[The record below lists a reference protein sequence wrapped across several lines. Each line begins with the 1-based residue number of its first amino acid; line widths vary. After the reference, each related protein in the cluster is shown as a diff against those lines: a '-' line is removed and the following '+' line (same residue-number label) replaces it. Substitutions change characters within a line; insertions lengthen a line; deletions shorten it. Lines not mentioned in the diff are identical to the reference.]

1 MRLRLKGTGQQ
12 LMTTIIKNKRQDIFK
27 MSIQVRLN
35 GFSFCILNCSNNEI
49 TWYKKI
55 DLGKEHS
62 PIEILKEIEKLY
74 SEETILHTEF
84 QEVIVLFS
92 NNLYTLVPEPYFIEE
107 EASTYLK
114 FNTKILKTDVVAHD
128 SLDHGLVNVYIP
140 YTNINNYFFDKYGEF
155 EFKNNISVLIEAI
168 LAKKSESKDAQV
180 YLNDY
185 SSYYDLVIIKDNN
198 LLLANTFQYDTEEDF
213 IYYLLFTA
221 EQLHLDPSNFNLWLL
236 GDITK
241 DSNNFN
247 IAYTYVKHIDF
258 LTPDFNFTS
267 KLKPS
272 ETFHREAFSLL
283 KTLKCE

>member
-1 MRLRLKGTGQQ
+1 M
-12 LMTTIIKNKRQDIFK
+12 IITKNEKQDIFK

-55 DLGKEHS
+55 DLGKEQS
-62 PIEILKEIEKLY
+62 PVEILKEIEKLY
-74 SEETILHTEF
+74 AEETNLQTEF
-84 QEVIVLFS
+84 LEVIVLFS
-92 NNLYTLVPEPYFIEE
+92 NNLYTVVPESFFIEE

-128 SLDHGLVNVYIP
+128 MLAHGLVNVYIP

-155 EFKNNISVLIEAI
+155 EFRNNISVLIEAV
-168 LAKKSESKDAQV
+168 LAKNTESKNAQV

-185 SSYYDLVIIKDNN
+185 SSYYDLVIVKQNK
-198 LLLANTFQYDTEEDF
+198 LLLANTFQYDTKEDF

-221 EQLHLDPSNFNLWLL
+221 EQLQIDPSEFNLWLL
-236 GDITK
+236 GDISK
-241 DSNNFN
+241 NSDNFN
-247 IAYTYVKHIDF
+247 IAYTYVKYIDF
-258 LTPDFNFTS
+258 LIPAFNFTS
-267 KLKPS
+267 KLEQS

>member
-1 MRLRLKGTGQQ
+1 M
-12 LMTTIIKNKRQDIFK
+12 IINKNVNQNIFK

-35 GFSFCILNCSNNEI
+35 GFSFCILNCSTNKI
-49 TWYKKI
+49 DWYKKI
-55 DLGKEHS
+55 DLGSEKS
-62 PIEILKEIEKLY
+62 PVEILKEIEKLY
-74 SEETILHTEF
+74 EEETPLQNEF

-92 NNLYTLVPEPYFIEE
+92 NNLYTIVPESLFIEE

-128 SLDHGLVNVYIP
+128 IVDRELVNVYIP

-155 EFKNNISVLIEAI
+155 EFKHNISVLIEAA
-168 LAKKSESKDAQV
+168 LARDNESGNAQV

-185 SSYYDLVIIKDNN
+185 SNYYDLVVVKDNK
-198 LLLANTFQYDTEEDF
+198 LLLANTFMYDTKEDF

-221 EQLHLDPSNFNLWLL
+221 AQLKIEPSEFNLWLL
-236 GDITK
+236 GDISK
-241 DSNNFN
+241 DSDNFS
-247 IAYTYVKHIDF
+247 IAYTYIKNIEF
-258 LTPDFNFTS
+258 LIPAFNFNS
-267 KLKPS
+267 ELEKS

>member
-1 MRLRLKGTGQQ
+1 M
-12 LMTTIIKNKRQDIFK
+12 IITKNEKQDIFK

-49 TWYKKI
+49 AWYKKI
-55 DLGKEHS
+55 DLGKEQS
-62 PIEILKEIEKLY
+62 PVEILKEIENLY
-74 SEETILHTEF
+74 AEETNLQTEF
-84 QEVIVLFS
+84 EEVIVLFS
-92 NNLYTLVPEPYFIEE
+92 NNLYTVVPESFFIEE

-128 SLDHGLVNVYIP
+128 MLAHGLVNVYIP

-155 EFKNNISVLIEAI
+155 EFKNNISVLIEAV
-168 LAKKSESKDAQV
+168 LAKNTESKNAQV

-185 SSYYDLVIIKDNN
+185 SSYYDLVIVKQNK
-198 LLLANTFQYDTEEDF
+198 LLLANTFQYDTKEDF

-221 EQLHLDPSNFNLWLL
+221 EQLQIDPSEFNLWLL
-236 GDITK
+236 GDISK
-241 DSNNFN
+241 DSDNFN
-247 IAYTYVKHIDF
+247 IAYTYVKFIDF
-258 LTPDFNFTS
+258 LIPAFNFTS
-267 KLKPS
+267 KLEQS

>member
-1 MRLRLKGTGQQ
+1 M
-12 LMTTIIKNKRQDIFK
+12 IITKNEKQDIFK

-55 DLGKEHS
+55 DLGKEQS
-62 PIEILKEIEKLY
+62 PVEILKEIEKLY
-74 SEETILHTEF
+74 AEETNLQTEF

-92 NNLYTLVPEPYFIEE
+92 NNLYTVVPESFFIEE

-128 SLDHGLVNVYIP
+128 MLAHGLVNVYIP

-155 EFKNNISVLIEAI
+155 EFRNNISVLIEAV
-168 LAKKSESKDAQV
+168 LAKNTESKNAQV

-185 SSYYDLVIIKDNN
+185 SSYYDLVIVKQNK
-198 LLLANTFQYDTEEDF
+198 LLLANTFQYDTKEDF

-221 EQLHLDPSNFNLWLL
+221 EQLQIDPSEFNLWLL
-236 GDITK
+236 GDISK
-241 DSNNFN
+241 DSDNFN
-247 IAYTYVKHIDF
+247 IAYTYVKYIDF
-258 LTPDFNFTS
+258 LTPAFNFTS
-267 KLKPS
+267 KLEQS

>member
-1 MRLRLKGTGQQ
+1 
-12 LMTTIIKNKRQDIFK
+12 MTINKNETKDIFK

-35 GFSFCILNCSNNEI
+35 GFSFCILNCTHNKI

-55 DLGKEHS
+55 DLGKEQS
-62 PIEILKEIEKLY
+62 PVEILKEIEKWY
-74 SEETILHTEF
+74 SEEPNLQNEF

-92 NNLYTLVPEPYFIEE
+92 NNLFTLVPQSFFIEE

-128 SLDHGLVNVYIP
+128 IISHDLVNVYIP
-140 YTNINNYFFDKYGEF
+140 YTNINNFFFDKYGEF
-155 EFKNNISVLIEAI
+155 EFKHNITVLIEAV
-168 LAKKSESKDAQV
+168 LAKSNGSKNAQV

-185 SSYYDLVIIKDNN
+185 YGYYDLVIVKNN
-198 LLLANTFQYDTEEDF
+198 KLLLANTFQYETKEDF

-221 EQLHLDPSNFNLWLL
+221 EQLKIDPSEFNLWLL
-236 GDITK
+236 GDISK
-241 DSNNFN
+241 DSDNFN
-247 IAYTYVKHIDF
+247 IAYTYVKNIDF
-258 LTPDFNFTS
+258 LIPAFDFTS
-267 KLKPS
+267 DLEQS

>member
-1 MRLRLKGTGQQ
+1 M
-12 LMTTIIKNKRQDIFK
+12 IITKDEKLDIFK

-35 GFSFCILNCSNNEI
+35 GFSFCILNCTNNKI

-62 PIEILKEIEKLY
+62 PVDLLKEIEKLY
-74 SEETILHTEF
+74 SEEKHLKNKFEEVTI
-84 QEVIVLFS
+84 LFS
-92 NNLYTLVPEPYFIEE
+92 NNLYTLVPEAYFIEK

-128 SLDHGLVNVYIP
+128 ILSNELVNVYIP

-155 EFKNNISVLIEAI
+155 EFKHNITVLIEAV
-168 LAKKSESKDAQV
+168 LAKKNESLNTQV
-180 YLNDY
+180 YLNDF
-185 SSYYDLVIIKDNN
+185 SNYYDLVVVHNN
-198 LLLANTFQYDTEEDF
+198 KLLLANTFQYETKEDF

-221 EQLHLDPSNFNLWLL
+221 EQLQIDPSEFKLWLL
-236 GDITK
+236 GDIAK
-241 DSNNFN
+241 ESEIFD
-247 IAYTYVKHIDF
+247 IAYNYIKNIDF
-258 LTPDFNFTS
+258 LIPTFNFTS
-267 KLKPS
+267 ELEQS

>member
-1 MRLRLKGTGQQ
+1 
-12 LMTTIIKNKRQDIFK
+12 

-55 DLGKEHS
+55 DLGKEQS
-62 PIEILKEIEKLY
+62 PVEILKEIEKLY
-74 SEETILHTEF
+74 AEETNLQTEF

-92 NNLYTLVPEPYFIEE
+92 NNLYTVVPESFFIEE

-128 SLDHGLVNVYIP
+128 MLAHGLVNVYIP

-155 EFKNNISVLIEAI
+155 EFRNNISVLIEAV
-168 LAKKSESKDAQV
+168 LAKNTESKNAQV

-185 SSYYDLVIIKDNN
+185 SSYYDLVIVKQNK
-198 LLLANTFQYDTEEDF
+198 LLLANTFQYDTKEDF

-221 EQLHLDPSNFNLWLL
+221 EQLQIDPSEFNLWLL
-236 GDITK
+236 GDISK
-241 DSNNFN
+241 NSDNFN
-247 IAYTYVKHIDF
+247 IAYTYVKYIDL
-258 LTPDFNFTS
+258 LTPAFNFTS
-267 KLKPS
+267 KLEQS

>member
-1 MRLRLKGTGQQ
+1 M
-12 LMTTIIKNKRQDIFK
+12 IINKNEKQDIFK

-49 TWYKKI
+49 AWYQKI

-62 PIEILKEIEKLY
+62 PVEILKEIEKLY
-74 SEETILHTEF
+74 AEETNLQNEF
-84 QEVIVLFS
+84 QEVTVLFS
-92 NNLYTLVPEPYFIEE
+92 NNLYTVVPESFFIEE

-128 SLDHGLVNVYIP
+128 MLAHGLVNVYIP

-155 EFKNNISVLIEAI
+155 EFKNNISVLIEAV
-168 LAKKSESKDAQV
+168 LAKNNETKVAQV

-185 SSYYDLVIIKDNN
+185 SSYYDLVIIKDNK
-198 LLLANTFQYDTEEDF
+198 LLLANTFQYDTKEDF

-221 EQLHLDPSNFNLWLL
+221 EQLQIDPSEFNLWLL
-236 GDITK
+236 GDISK
-241 DSNNFN
+241 DSDNFSM
-247 IAYTYVKHIDF
+247 AYTYVKNIDF
-258 LTPDFNFTS
+258 LIPAFNFTS
-267 KLKPS
+267 KLEQS

>member
-1 MRLRLKGTGQQ
+1 M
-12 LMTTIIKNKRQDIFK
+12 TIIKNEKQDIFK

-35 GFSFCILNCSNNEI
+35 GFSFCILNCSHNEI
-49 TWYKKI
+49 AWYKKI

-62 PIEILKEIEKLY
+62 PVEILKEIEKLY
-74 SEETILHTEF
+74 AEETILQNEF

-92 NNLYTLVPEPYFIEE
+92 NNLYTLVPESFFIEE

-128 SLDHGLVNVYIP
+128 VLSHELVNVYIP

-155 EFKNNISVLIEAI
+155 EFRNNISVLIEAV
-168 LAKKSESKDAQV
+168 LAKHNESKNAQV

-185 SSYYDLVIIKDNN
+185 SSYYDLVVVKNN
-198 LLLANTFQYDTEEDF
+198 KLLLANTFQYETKEDF
-213 IYYLLFTA
+213 IYYLLFSA
-221 EQLHLDPSNFNLWLL
+221 EQLEIDPAEFNLWLL
-236 GDITK
+236 GDISR
-241 DSNNFN
+241 DSDNFS
-247 IAYTYVKHIDF
+247 IAYTYIQNIDF
-258 LTPDFNFTS
+258 LIPSFNFTS
-267 KLKPS
+267 ILEQS

>member
-1 MRLRLKGTGQQ
+1 M
-12 LMTTIIKNKRQDIFK
+12 IITKNEKQDIFK

-35 GFSFCILNCSNNEI
+35 GFSFCVLNCSSN
-49 TWYKKI
+49 TLSWYKKI

-62 PIEILKEIEKLY
+62 PVEILKEIEKLY
-74 SEETILHTEF
+74 TEEPSLQNEF

-92 NNLYTLVPEPYFIEE
+92 NNLYTVVPESYFIEE

-128 SLDHGLVNVYIP
+128 LLSHNLVNVYIP

-155 EFKNNISVLIEAI
+155 EFQHNISVLIEAV
-168 LAKKSESKDAQV
+168 LAKNSENRNAQV

-185 SSYYDLVIIKDNN
+185 SNYYDLVIVKDNK
-198 LLLANTFQYDTEEDF
+198 LLLANTFQYDTKEDF

-221 EQLHLDPSNFNLWLL
+221 EQLQIDPSEFNLWLL
-236 GDITK
+236 GDISK
-241 DSNNFN
+241 DSENFD
-247 IAYTYVKHIDF
+247 IAYTYVKNIDF
-258 LTPDFNFTS
+258 LIPAFNFTS
-267 KLKPS
+267 ELEQS

>member
-1 MRLRLKGTGQQ
+1 
-12 LMTTIIKNKRQDIFK
+12 

-35 GFSFCILNCSNNEI
+35 GFSFCIINCSNNEI
-49 TWYKKI
+49 VWYNKI

-62 PIEILKEIEKLY
+62 PVEILKEIENVY
-74 SEETILHTEF
+74 AEEIQLKKEF
-84 QEVIVLFS
+84 KEVIILFS
-92 NNLYTLVPEPYFIEE
+92 NNLYTVVPEPYFIEE

-128 SLDHGLVNVYIP
+128 MLFHELVNVYIP

-155 EFKNNISVLIEAI
+155 EFRHNISILIEAA
-168 LAKKSESKDAQV
+168 LAKDYESKNAQV

-185 SSYYDLVIIKDNN
+185 SCYYDLVIIKNN
-198 LLLANTFQYDTEEDF
+198 KLLLANTFQYETKEDF

-221 EQLHLDPSNFNLWLL
+221 EQLQLDPSEFNLWLL

-241 DSNNFN
+241 NSDNFN
-247 IAYTYVKHIDF
+247 IAYTYVKNIDF
-258 LTPDFNFTS
+258 LTPAFNFTS
-267 KLKPS
+267 KLKQS

-283 KTLKCE
+283 KPLKCE

>member
-1 MRLRLKGTGQQ
+1 
-12 LMTTIIKNKRQDIFK
+12 MTITKNEKQDIFK

-49 TWYKKI
+49 AWYKKI

-62 PIEILKEIEKLY
+62 PVEILKEIEKLY
-74 SEETILHTEF
+74 AEETILQNEF

-92 NNLYTLVPEPYFIEE
+92 NNLYTLVPESFFIEE

-128 SLDHGLVNVYIP
+128 VLSHELVNVYIP

-155 EFKNNISVLIEAI
+155 EFRNNISVLIEAV
-168 LAKKSESKDAQV
+168 LAKHNESKNAQV

-185 SSYYDLVIIKDNN
+185 SSYYDLVVVKNN
-198 LLLANTFQYDTEEDF
+198 KLLLANTFQYETKEDF

-221 EQLHLDPSNFNLWLL
+221 EQLEIDPAEFNLWLL
-236 GDITK
+236 GDISR
-241 DSNNFN
+241 DSDNFS
-247 IAYTYVKHIDF
+247 IAYTYIQNIDF
-258 LTPDFNFTS
+258 LIPAFNFTS
-267 KLKPS
+267 ILEQS

>member
-1 MRLRLKGTGQQ
+1 M
-12 LMTTIIKNKRQDIFK
+12 IINKEEKQDILK

-35 GFSFCILNCSNNEI
+35 GFSFCVLNCIDNQI
-49 TWYKKI
+49 TWYKNI

-62 PIEILKEIEKLY
+62 PVDILKQIEKVY
-74 SEETILHTEF
+74 AEEIYLQREF

-92 NNLYTLVPEPYFIEE
+92 NNLYTIVPESLFIEE
-107 EASTYLK
+107 DASTYLK

-128 SLDHGLVNVYIP
+128 ELAHDLVNVYIP

-155 EFKNNISVLIEAI
+155 EYKHNTSILIEAA
-168 LAKKSESKDAQV
+168 LSRNSENKNPQV

-185 SSYYDLVIIKDNN
+185 SSYYDLVIVKGNK
-198 LLLANTFQYDTEEDF
+198 LLLANTFIYDTKEDF

-221 EQLHLDPSNFNLWLL
+221 EQLKIDPSEFNLWLL
-236 GDITK
+236 GDISK
-241 DSNNFN
+241 DSDNFRM
-247 IAYTYVKHIDF
+247 AYTYIKNIEF
-258 LTPDFNFTS
+258 LIPAFNFTCELE
-267 KLKPS
+267 KS